1 MCIRDSYQGHYKLKV
16 HSILLAGGSS
26 DRFNNEENK
35 VYFPIGGKPALSWA
49 LETLDNSDKVDSI
62 LLVVRDEDWDKTNNV
77 IELVNP
83 NKLSG
88 VTIGGDTRHES
99 EYQGLAYLKE
109 RPDVSEEDLIL
120 IHDGARPLL
129 PSYLL
134 DELIDVAIKYG
145 ASAPGFNSDNL
156 MKKQEFKKEEIQ
168 ETIVEIQTP
177 QIFPASELW
186 KSYELAKLDNWQ
198 AVDTTECVSKYSEL
212 EAVVIPGDPRNMK
225 VTFIE
230 DIFELEQMI

>member
-1 MCIRDSYQGHYKLKV
+1 MKI

-62 LLVVRDEDWDKTNNV
+62 LLVVRDEDWEKTNNV

-83 NKLSG
+83 KKLSG
-88 VTIGGDTRHES
+88 VTIGGNTRHES
-99 EYQGLAYLKE
+99 EYQGLTYLKE

-129 PSYLL
+129 PNYLL
-134 DELIDVAIKYG
+134 DELINVAIKYG
-145 ASAPGFNSDNL
+145 ASAPGNNSNNL
-156 MKKQEFKKEEIQ
+156 MKKEKFDKKEMQ

-198 AVDTTECVSKYSEL
+198 ALDTTECVSKYSEL

-230 DIFELEQMI
+230 DIFILEEMI

>member
-1 MCIRDSYQGHYKLKV
+1 MKV

-49 LETLDNSDKVDSI
+49 LETLDNSDKVVSI
-62 LLVVRDEDWDKTNNV
+62 LLVVRDEDWEKTNNV
-77 IELVNP
+77 IQLVNP
-83 NKLSG
+83 GKLSG
-88 VTIGGDTRHES
+88 VTIGGNTRHES
-99 EYQGLAYLKE
+99 EYQGLTYLKE

-129 PSYLL
+129 PDYLL
-134 DELIDVAIKYG
+134 DELIEVAIKYG
-145 ASAPGFNSDNL
+145 ASAPGNNSNNL
-156 MKKQEFKKEEIQ
+156 MKKEEFNKKEMP

-198 AVDTTECVSKYSEL
+198 ALDTTECVSKYSDL

-230 DIFELEQMI
+230 DIFILKEMI

>member
-1 MCIRDSYQGHYKLKV
+1 MKV

-35 VYFPIGGKPALSWA
+35 VYFPIGGKPALSWP
-49 LETLDNSDKVDSI
+49 LETLDTSDKVDSI
-62 LLVVRDEDWDKTNNV
+62 ILVVRDEDWEKTNNV
-77 IELVNP
+77 IQLVNP
-83 NKLSG
+83 KKLSG
-88 VTIGGDTRHES
+88 VTIGGNTRHES
-99 EYQGLAYLKE
+99 EYQGLLYLKE
-109 RPDVSEEDLIL
+109 RPDINEEDLIL

-134 DELIDVAIKYG
+134 DELIDVAKKYG
-145 ASAPGFNSDNL
+145 ASAPGYNSDNL
-156 MKKQEFKKEEIQ
+156 MKKQEFNKEEIQ

-186 KSYELAKLDNWQ
+186 KSYELAKLDKWQ

-230 DIFELEQMI
+230 DIFKLEEMI

>member
-1 MCIRDSYQGHYKLKV
+1 MKV

-35 VYFPIGGKPALSWA
+35 VYFPIGGKPALSWP

-62 LLVVRDEDWDKTNNV
+62 ILVVRDEDWEKTNNV
-77 IELVNP
+77 IQLVNP
-83 NKLSG
+83 KKLSG
-88 VTIGGDTRHES
+88 VTIGGNTRHES
-99 EYQGLAYLKE
+99 EYQGLLYLKE
-109 RPDVSEEDLIL
+109 RPDINEEDLIL

-134 DELIDVAIKYG
+134 DELIDVAKKYG
-145 ASAPGFNSDNL
+145 ASAPGYNSDNL
-156 MKKQEFKKEEIQ
+156 MKKQEFNKEEIQ
-168 ETIVEIQTP
+168 ETLVEIQTP

-186 KSYELAKLDNWQ
+186 KSYELAKLDKWQ

-230 DIFELEQMI
+230 DIFKLEEMI

>member
-1 MCIRDSYQGHYKLKV
+1 MKV

-35 VYFPIGGKPALSWA
+35 VYFPIGGKPALSWP

-62 LLVVRDEDWDKTNNV
+62 ILVVRDEDWEKTNNV
-77 IELVNP
+77 IQLVNP
-83 NKLSG
+83 KKLSG
-88 VTIGGDTRHES
+88 VTIGGNTRHES
-99 EYQGLAYLKE
+99 EYQGLLYLKE
-109 RPDVSEEDLIL
+109 RPDINEEDLIL

-134 DELIDVAIKYG
+134 DELIDVAKKYG
-145 ASAPGFNSDNL
+145 ASAPGYNSDNL
-156 MKKQEFKKEEIQ
+156 MKKQEFNKEEIQ

-186 KSYELAKLDNWQ
+186 KSYELAKLDKWQ

-225 VTFIE
+225 VTS
-230 DIFELEQMI
+230 LSKRKTRHK

>member
-1 MCIRDSYQGHYKLKV
+1 LKV

-62 LLVVRDEDWDKTNNV
+62 LLVVRDEDWEKTNNV
-77 IELVNP
+77 IQLVNP
-83 NKLSG
+83 GKLSG
-88 VTIGGDTRHES
+88 VTIGGNTRHES
-99 EYQGLAYLKE
+99 EYQGLTYLKE

-129 PSYLL
+129 PDYLL
-134 DELIDVAIKYG
+134 DELIEVAIKYG
-145 ASAPGFNSDNL
+145 ASAPGNNSNNL
-156 MKKQEFKKEEIQ
+156 MKKEEFNKKEMP

-198 AVDTTECVSKYSEL
+198 ALDTTECVSKYSEL

-230 DIFELEQMI
+230 DIFILEEMI

>member
-1 MCIRDSYQGHYKLKV
+1 MKV

-35 VYFPIGGKPALSWA
+35 VYFPIGGKPALSWP

-62 LLVVRDEDWDKTNNV
+62 ILVVRDEDWEKTNNV
-77 IELVNP
+77 IQLVNP
-83 NKLSG
+83 KKLSG
-88 VTIGGDTRHES
+88 VTIGGNTRHES
-99 EYQGLAYLKE
+99 EYQGLLYLKE
-109 RPDVSEEDLIL
+109 RPDINEEDLIL

-129 PSYLL
+129 PGYLL
-134 DELIDVAIKYG
+134 DELIDVAKKYG
-145 ASAPGFNSDNL
+145 ASAPGYNSDNL
-156 MKKQEFKKEEIQ
+156 MKKQEFNKEEIQ

-186 KSYELAKLDNWQ
+186 KSYELAKLDKWQ
-198 AVDTTECVSKYSEL
+198 AVDTTECVSKYSEH

-225 VTFIE
+225 VTYIE
-230 DIFELEQMI
+230 DIFKLEEMI

>member
-1 MCIRDSYQGHYKLKV
+1 MKV

-62 LLVVRDEDWDKTNNV
+62 LLVVRDEDWEKTNNV
-77 IELVNP
+77 IELINP

-109 RPDVSEEDLIL
+109 RPDVNEEDLIL

-156 MKKQEFKKEEIQ
+156 MKKEEFKKEEIQ

>member
-1 MCIRDSYQGHYKLKV
+1 LKV

-35 VYFPIGGKPALSWA
+35 VYFPIGGKPALSWP

-62 LLVVRDEDWDKTNNV
+62 ILVVRDEDWEKTNNV
-77 IELVNP
+77 IQLVNP
-83 NKLSG
+83 KKLSG
-88 VTIGGDTRHES
+88 VTIGGNTRHES
-99 EYQGLAYLKE
+99 EYQGLLYLKE
-109 RPDVSEEDLIL
+109 RPDINEEDLIL

-134 DELIDVAIKYG
+134 DELIDIAKKYG
-145 ASAPGFNSDNL
+145 ASAPGYNSDNL
-156 MKKQEFKKEEIQ
+156 MKKQEFSKEEIQ

-186 KSYELAKLDNWQ
+186 KSYELAKLDRWQ

-230 DIFELEQMI
+230 DIFKLEEMI

>member
-1 MCIRDSYQGHYKLKV
+1 LKV

-99 EYQGLAYLKE
+99 EYQGLEYLKE
-109 RPDVSEEDLIL
+109 SPDVSEEDLIL

>member
-1 MCIRDSYQGHYKLKV
+1 MKV

-35 VYFPIGGKPALSWA
+35 VYFPIGGKPALSWP

-62 LLVVRDEDWDKTNNV
+62 ILVVRDEDWEKTNNV
-77 IELVNP
+77 IQLVNP
-83 NKLSG
+83 KKLSG
-88 VTIGGDTRHES
+88 VTIGGNTRHES
-99 EYQGLAYLKE
+99 EYQGLLYLKE
-109 RPDVSEEDLIL
+109 RPDIDEEDLIL

-129 PSYLL
+129 PGYLL
-134 DELIDVAIKYG
+134 DELIDVAKKYG
-145 ASAPGFNSDNL
+145 ASAPGYNSDNL
-156 MKKQEFKKEEIQ
+156 MKKQEFNKEEIQ

-186 KSYELAKLDNWQ
+186 KSYELAKLDKWQ

-230 DIFELEQMI
+230 DIFKLEEMI

>member
-1 MCIRDSYQGHYKLKV
+1 MKV

-62 LLVVRDEDWDKTNNV
+62 ILVVRDEDWEKTNNV
-77 IELVNP
+77 IQLVNP
-83 NKLSG
+83 KKLSG
-88 VTIGGDTRHES
+88 VTIGGNTRHES
-99 EYQGLAYLKE
+99 EYQGLLYLKE
-109 RPDVSEEDLIL
+109 RPDINEEDLIL

-129 PSYLL
+129 PGYLL
-134 DELIDVAIKYG
+134 DELIDVAKKYG
-145 ASAPGFNSDNL
+145 ASAPGYNSDNL
-156 MKKQEFKKEEIQ
+156 MKKQEFNKEEIQ

-186 KSYELAKLDNWQ
+186 KSYELAKLDKWQ

-230 DIFELEQMI
+230 DIFKLEEMI

>member
-1 MCIRDSYQGHYKLKV
+1 MKV

-35 VYFPIGGKPALSWA
+35 VYFPIGGKPALSWP

-62 LLVVRDEDWDKTNNV
+62 ILVVRDEDWEKTNNV
-77 IELVNP
+77 IQLVNP
-83 NKLSG
+83 KKLSG
-88 VTIGGDTRHES
+88 VTIGGNTRHES
-99 EYQGLAYLKE
+99 EYQGLLYLKE
-109 RPDVSEEDLIL
+109 RPDINEEDLIL

-134 DELIDVAIKYG
+134 DELIDVAKKYG
-145 ASAPGFNSDNL
+145 ASAPGYNSDNL
-156 MKKQEFKKEEIQ
+156 MKKQEFNKEDIQ

-186 KSYELAKLDNWQ
+186 KSYELAKLDKWQ

-230 DIFELEQMI
+230 DIFKLEEMI

>member
-1 MCIRDSYQGHYKLKV
+1 MKV

-49 LETLDNSDKVDSI
+49 LETLDNSDNVDSI
-62 LLVVRDEDWDKTNNV
+62 LLVIRDEDWEKTNNV

-83 NKLSG
+83 GKLSG
-88 VTIGGDTRHES
+88 VTIGGNTRHES
-99 EYQGLAYLKE
+99 EYQGLTYLKE

-129 PSYLL
+129 PNYLL
-134 DELIDVAIKYG
+134 DELINVAIKYG
-145 ASAPGFNSDNL
+145 ASAPGNNSNNL
-156 MKKQEFKKEEIQ
+156 MKKEEFNKKEMQ
-168 ETIVEIQTP
+168 ETIVEVQTP

-198 AVDTTECVSKYSEL
+198 ALDTTECVSKYSDL

-230 DIFELEQMI
+230 DIFILEEMI

>member
-1 MCIRDSYQGHYKLKV
+1 MKV

-62 LLVVRDEDWDKTNNV
+62 LLVVRDEDWEKTNNV

-99 EYQGLAYLKE
+99 EYQGLVHLKE
-109 RPDVSEEDLIL
+109 RPDVNEEDLIL

-134 DELIDVAIKYG
+134 DELINVAIKYG

-156 MKKQEFKKEEIQ
+156 MKKREFKKEEIQ

-230 DIFELEQMI
+230 DIFKLEQMI

>member
-1 MCIRDSYQGHYKLKV
+1 MKV

-35 VYFPIGGKPALSWA
+35 VYFPIGGKPALSWP

-62 LLVVRDEDWDKTNNV
+62 ILVVRDEDWEKTNNV
-77 IELVNP
+77 IQLVNP
-83 NKLSG
+83 KKLSG
-88 VTIGGDTRHES
+88 VTIGGNTRHES
-99 EYQGLAYLKE
+99 EYQGLLYLKE
-109 RPDVSEEDLIL
+109 RPDINEEDLIL

-134 DELIDVAIKYG
+134 DELIDVAKKYG
-145 ASAPGFNSDNL
+145 ASAPGYNSDNL
-156 MKKQEFKKEEIQ
+156 MKKQEFNKEEIQ
-168 ETIVEIQTP
+168 ATIVEIQTP

-186 KSYELAKLDNWQ
+186 KSYELAKLDKWQ

-230 DIFELEQMI
+230 DIFKLEEMI

>member
-1 MCIRDSYQGHYKLKV
+1 MKV

-62 LLVVRDEDWDKTNNV
+62 LLVVRDEDWEKTNNV

-83 NKLSG
+83 KKLSG
-88 VTIGGDTRHES
+88 VTIGGNTRHES
-99 EYQGLAYLKE
+99 EYQGLTYLKE
-109 RPDVSEEDLIL
+109 RPDISEDDLIL

-129 PSYLL
+129 PNYLL

-145 ASAPGFNSDNL
+145 ASAPGNNSNNL
-156 MKKQEFKKEEIQ
+156 MKKEEFNKKEMP

-198 AVDTTECVSKYSEL
+198 ALDTTECVSKYSEL

-225 VTFIE
+225 VTYIE
-230 DIFELEQMI
+230 DIFILEEMI

>member
-1 MCIRDSYQGHYKLKV
+1 MKV

-62 LLVVRDEDWDKTNNV
+62 LLVVRDEDWEKTNNV

-83 NKLSG
+83 GKLSG
-88 VTIGGDTRHES
+88 VTIGGNTRHES
-99 EYQGLAYLKE
+99 EYQGLTYLKE

-129 PSYLL
+129 PNYLL
-134 DELIDVAIKYG
+134 DELINVAIKYG
-145 ASAPGFNSDNL
+145 ASAPGNNSNNL
-156 MKKQEFKKEEIQ
+156 MKKEEFNKKEMQ
-168 ETIVEIQTP
+168 ETIVEVQTP

-198 AVDTTECVSKYSEL
+198 ALDTTECVSKYSEL

-225 VTFIE
+225 VTYIE
-230 DIFELEQMI
+230 DIFILEEMI

>member
-1 MCIRDSYQGHYKLKV
+1 MNV

-35 VYFPIGGKPALSWA
+35 VYFPIGGKPALSWP

-62 LLVVRDEDWDKTNNV
+62 ILVVRDEDWEKTNNV
-77 IELVNP
+77 IQLVNP
-83 NKLSG
+83 KKLSG
-88 VTIGGDTRHES
+88 VTIGGNTRHES
-99 EYQGLAYLKE
+99 EYQGLLYLKE
-109 RPDVSEEDLIL
+109 RPDINEEDLIL

-134 DELIDVAIKYG
+134 DELIDVAKKYG
-145 ASAPGFNSDNL
+145 ASAPGYNSDNL
-156 MKKQEFKKEEIQ
+156 MKKQEFNKEEIQ

-186 KSYELAKLDNWQ
+186 KSYELAKLDKWQ

-230 DIFELEQMI
+230 DIFKLEEMI

>member
-1 MCIRDSYQGHYKLKV
+1 MKV

-49 LETLDNSDKVDSI
+49 LETLDNSDKIDSI
-62 LLVVRDEDWDKTNNV
+62 LLVVRDEDWEKTNNV

-83 NKLSG
+83 KKLSG
-88 VTIGGDTRHES
+88 VTIGGNTRHES
-99 EYQGLAYLKE
+99 EYQGLTYLKE

-129 PSYLL
+129 PNYLL
-134 DELIDVAIKYG
+134 DELINVAIKYG
-145 ASAPGFNSDNL
+145 ASAPGNNSNNL
-156 MKKQEFKKEEIQ
+156 MKKQEFNKKEMQ
-168 ETIVEIQTP
+168 ETIVEVQTP

-198 AVDTTECVSKYSEL
+198 ALDTTECVSKYSEL

-230 DIFELEQMI
+230 DIFILEEMI

>member
-1 MCIRDSYQGHYKLKV
+1 MKV

-35 VYFPIGGKPALSWA
+35 VYFPIGGKPALSWP

-62 LLVVRDEDWDKTNNV
+62 ILVVRDEDWEKTNNV
-77 IELVNP
+77 IQLVNP
-83 NKLSG
+83 KKLSG
-88 VTIGGDTRHES
+88 VTIGGNTRHES
-99 EYQGLAYLKE
+99 EYQGLLYLKE
-109 RPDVSEEDLIL
+109 RPDINEEDLIL

-134 DELIDVAIKYG
+134 DELIDVAKKYG
-145 ASAPGFNSDNL
+145 ASAPGYNSDNL
-156 MKKQEFKKEEIQ
+156 MKKQEFNKEEIQ

-186 KSYELAKLDNWQ
+186 KSYELAKLDKWQ

-230 DIFELEQMI
+230 ISLNLRK

>member
-1 MCIRDSYQGHYKLKV
+1 MKV

-35 VYFPIGGKPALSWA
+35 VYFPIGGKPALSWP

-62 LLVVRDEDWDKTNNV
+62 LLVVRDEDWEKTNNV

-83 NKLSG
+83 GKLSG
-88 VTIGGDTRHES
+88 VTIGGNTRHES
-99 EYQGLAYLKE
+99 EYQGLTYLKE

-129 PSYLL
+129 PNYLL
-134 DELIDVAIKYG
+134 DELINVAIKYG
-145 ASAPGFNSDNL
+145 ASAPGNNSNNL
-156 MKKQEFKKEEIQ
+156 MKKEEFNKKEMQ
-168 ETIVEIQTP
+168 ETIVEVQTP

-198 AVDTTECVSKYSEL
+198 ALDTTECVSKYSEL

-230 DIFELEQMI
+230 DIFILEEMI

>member
-1 MCIRDSYQGHYKLKV
+1 LKV

-35 VYFPIGGKPALSWA
+35 VYFPIGGKPALAWA

-109 RPDVSEEDLIL
+109 RSDVSEEDLIL

-230 DIFELEQMI
+230 DIFKLEQMI

>member
-1 MCIRDSYQGHYKLKV
+1 LKV

-35 VYFPIGGKPALSWA
+35 VYFPIGGKPALSWP
-49 LETLDNSDKVDSI
+49 LETLDNSEKVDSI
-62 LLVVRDEDWDKTNNV
+62 ILVVRDEDWEKTNNV
-77 IELVNP
+77 IQLVNP
-83 NKLSG
+83 KKLSG
-88 VTIGGDTRHES
+88 VTIGGNTRHES
-99 EYQGLAYLKE
+99 EYQGLLYLKE
-109 RPDVSEEDLIL
+109 RPDINEEDLIL

-134 DELIDVAIKYG
+134 DELIDIAKKYG
-145 ASAPGFNSDNL
+145 ASAPGYNSDNL
-156 MKKQEFKKEEIQ
+156 MKKQEFSKEEIQ

-186 KSYELAKLDNWQ
+186 KSYELAKLDRWQ
-198 AVDTTECVSKYSEL
+198 AVDTTECVSRYSEL

-230 DIFELEQMI
+230 DIFKLEEMI

>member
-1 MCIRDSYQGHYKLKV
+1 MKV

-62 LLVVRDEDWDKTNNV
+62 LLVVRDEDWEKTNNV

-83 NKLSG
+83 GKLSG
-88 VTIGGDTRHES
+88 VTIGGNTRHES
-99 EYQGLAYLKE
+99 EYQGLTYLKE
-109 RPDVSEEDLIL
+109 RPDVSEDDLIL

-129 PSYLL
+129 PNYLL
-134 DELIDVAIKYG
+134 DELINVAIKYG
-145 ASAPGFNSDNL
+145 ASAPGNNSNNL
-156 MKKQEFKKEEIQ
+156 MKKQEFNKKEMQ
-168 ETIVEIQTP
+168 ETIVEVQTP

-198 AVDTTECVSKYSEL
+198 ALDTTECVSKYSEL

-230 DIFELEQMI
+230 DIFILEEMI

>member
-1 MCIRDSYQGHYKLKV
+1 MKV

-49 LETLDNSDKVDSI
+49 LETLENSDKVDSI
-62 LLVVRDEDWDKTNNV
+62 LLVVRDEDWEKTNNV

-109 RPDVSEEDLIL
+109 RPDVNEEDLIL

-129 PSYLL
+129 PNYLL

>member
-1 MCIRDSYQGHYKLKV
+1 MKI

-83 NKLSG
+83 GKLSG
-88 VTIGGDTRHES
+88 VTIGGNTRHES
-99 EYQGLAYLKE
+99 EYQGLTYLKE

-129 PSYLL
+129 PNYLL
-134 DELIDVAIKYG
+134 DELINVAIKYG
-145 ASAPGFNSDNL
+145 ASAPGNNSNNL
-156 MKKQEFKKEEIQ
+156 MKKEEFNKKEMQ
-168 ETIVEIQTP
+168 ETIVEVQTP

-198 AVDTTECVSKYSEL
+198 ALDTTECVSKYSEL

-230 DIFELEQMI
+230 DIFILEEMI

>member
-1 MCIRDSYQGHYKLKV
+1 MKV

-62 LLVVRDEDWDKTNNV
+62 LLVVRDEDWEKTNNV

-83 NKLSG
+83 GKLSG
-88 VTIGGDTRHES
+88 VTIGGNTRHES
-99 EYQGLAYLKE
+99 EYQGLTYLKE

-134 DELIDVAIKYG
+134 DELINVAIKYG
-145 ASAPGFNSDNL
+145 ASAPGNNSNNL
-156 MKKQEFKKEEIQ
+156 MKKEEFNKKEMQ
-168 ETIVEIQTP
+168 ETIVEVQTP

-198 AVDTTECVSKYSEL
+198 ALDTTECVSKYSEL

-230 DIFELEQMI
+230 DIFILEEMI

>member
-1 MCIRDSYQGHYKLKV
+1 MKI

-49 LETLDNSDKVDSI
+49 LETLDNSDKIDSI
-62 LLVVRDEDWDKTNNV
+62 LLVVRDEDWEKTNNV

-83 NKLSG
+83 GKLSG
-88 VTIGGDTRHES
+88 VTVGGNTRHES
-99 EYQGLAYLKE
+99 EYQGLTYLKE
-109 RPDVSEEDLIL
+109 RPDVSEDDLIL

-129 PSYLL
+129 PNYLL
-134 DELIDVAIKYG
+134 DELINVAIKYG
-145 ASAPGFNSDNL
+145 ASAPGNNSNNL
-156 MKKQEFKKEEIQ
+156 MKKQEFNKKEMQ
-168 ETIVEIQTP
+168 ETIVEVQTP

-198 AVDTTECVSKYSEL
+198 ALDTTECVSKYSEL

-230 DIFELEQMI
+230 DIFILEEMI

>member
-1 MCIRDSYQGHYKLKV
+1 MKV
-16 HSILLAGGSS
+16 HAILLAGGSS
-26 DRFNNEENK
+26 HRFNNEENK

-88 VTIGGDTRHES
+88 VTIGGNTRHES

-134 DELIDVAIKYG
+134 DELINVATKYG
-145 ASAPGFNSDNL
+145 ASAPGFNSKNL
-156 MKKQEFKKEEIQ
+156 MKKKEFSKSEIQ

-186 KSYELAKLDNWQ
+186 KSYDLAKLDNWQ

-212 EAVVIPGDPRNMK
+212 EAVVIPGDPKNMK
-225 VTFIE
+225 VTFVE
-230 DIFELEQMI
+230 DIFKLEQMI

>member
-1 MCIRDSYQGHYKLKV
+1 MKV

-83 NKLSG
+83 GKLSG
-88 VTIGGDTRHES
+88 VTIGGNTRHES
-99 EYQGLAYLKE
+99 EYQGLTYLKE
-109 RPDVSEEDLIL
+109 RPDVSEDDLIL

-129 PSYLL
+129 PNYLL
-134 DELIDVAIKYG
+134 DELINVAIKYG
-145 ASAPGFNSDNL
+145 ASAPGNNSNNII
-156 MKKQEFKKEEIQ
+156 KKEEFNKKEMQ
-168 ETIVEIQTP
+168 ETIVEVQTP

-198 AVDTTECVSKYSEL
+198 ALDTTECVSKYSEL

-230 DIFELEQMI
+230 DIFILEEMI

>member
-1 MCIRDSYQGHYKLKV
+1 MKV

-49 LETLDNSDKVDSI
+49 LETLDNSDKIDSI
-62 LLVVRDEDWDKTNNV
+62 LLVVRDEDWEKTNNV

-83 NKLSG
+83 GKLSG
-88 VTIGGDTRHES
+88 VTIGGNTRHES
-99 EYQGLAYLKE
+99 EYQGLTYLKE

-129 PSYLL
+129 PKYLL

-145 ASAPGFNSDNL
+145 ASAPGNNSNNL
-156 MKKQEFKKEEIQ
+156 MKKEELNKKEMQ

-177 QIFPASELW
+177 QVFPASELW
-186 KSYELAKLDNWQ
+186 KAYELAKLDNWQ
-198 AVDTTECVSKYSEL
+198 ALDTTECVSKYSEL

-230 DIFELEQMI
+230 DIFILEEMI

>member
-1 MCIRDSYQGHYKLKV
+1 MKV

-49 LETLDNSDKVDSI
+49 LETLDKSERVDSI

-77 IELVNP
+77 IELTNP
-83 NKLSG
+83 KKLTG
-88 VTIGGDTRHES
+88 VAVGGNTRHQS
-99 EYQGLAYLKE
+99 EYQGLANLKE
-109 RPDVSEEDLIL
+109 REDVDEEDLIL

-129 PSYLL
+129 PIYLL
-134 DELIDVAIKYG
+134 DELIEVATKYG
-145 ASAPGFNSDNL
+145 ASAPGFNSENL
-156 MKKQEFKKEEIQ
+156 MKKDNLNNDAKHK
-168 ETIVEIQTP
+168 TIVEIQTP

-230 DIFELEQMI
+230 DIFTLETMI